1 MNLLYGKVVEVFD
14 EDEVR
19 TARVRVA
26 GVIRTVPVDL
36 VADAQSGDEILICD
50 GVAIGKAN
58 PEKDYVSG
66 HSR

>member
-26 GVIRTVPVDL
+26 GVLRKVPVEL
-36 VADAQSGDEILICD
+36 VADAQRGDEILICD

-58 PEKDYVSG
+58 QDYVPG
-66 HSR
+66 DSR